1 MTLDIGILGYRFI
14 GNHLFPL
21 GSAELAT
28 RAKTWAKK
36 RAKTWAKKTLA
47 RRGRARETDE
57 VITV

>member
-21 GSAELAT
+21 GSAELT
-28 RAKTWAKK
+28 T